1 MVNRVNAAQRKS
13 GTSARRARLTL
24 RWRLTL
30 VYAGMLAG
38 VVVVLGLVLN
48 LLVGAVLYAQELKS
62 FHVQSRITVTR
73 QQARFEAL
81 IEGKAPTGQ
90 RVSSLAGDC
99 GTPMSYQQAFLDTIA
114 VPLAYQSDYQ
124 SAFLLDA
131 VGNVLAS
138 SDDFAVQVGQSAPYV
153 SPQALAAFQQ
163 KVDTTRHPGLGFITD
178 EAYTTSASRGERVG
192 IVLIAERFQAT
203 SPCLIPAS
211 APIVGIMEVVTNF
224 ASSQAVLST
233 LRLVLL
239 LTAVAIFTAGLAVGS
254 ILIAQ
259 GLKPL
264 TLVAQ
269 TARRIASGDL
279 SQRVR
284 LPHGGDEIGQL
295 AYTFDEMAARIES
308 AFRAQAAS
316 EGRTRQF
323 VADASHE
330 LRTPLTAI
338 RGYIDVLL
346 RGAKDDP
353 VTAQNVLTATRH
365 ETERMSRL
373 VTDLLTL
380 ARLDEGRPIE
390 LQQTDVIALA
400 GEAVDQARI
409 LAGQCSVSLETDGEG
424 RLLVRVDP
432 DQMKQVLLIL
442 LDNALKYGR
451 TGSDGWVRVRIYRTS
466 ESVILS
472 MTDNGQGIAAEDLPF
487 VFDRFYRGERAAS
500 RRRMSESQ
508 TVEHTDAM
516 TSGVRERSP
525 TRSQAGSGLG
535 LSIAQA
541 IIQAHA
547 GSLTVHSQPGFG
559 ATFTITLPRA

>member
-62 FHVQSRITVTR
+62 FHAQSRITVTR

-90 RVSSLAGDC
+90 RVSGLAGDC

-203 SPCLIPAS
+203 SPCLIPTA

-353 VTAQNVLTATRH
+353 VTAQDVLTATRH

-380 ARLDEGRPIE
+380 ARLDEGQPIE

-432 DQMKQVLLIL
+432 DRMKQVLLIL

-472 MTDNGQGIAAEDLPF
+472 VTDNGQGIAAEDLPF

>member
-62 FHVQSRITVTR
+62 FHAQSRITVTR

-90 RVSSLAGDC
+90 RVSGLAGDC

-203 SPCLIPAS
+203 SPCLIPAA

-353 VTAQNVLTATRH
+353 VTAQDVLTATRH

-380 ARLDEGRPIE
+380 ARLDEGQPIE

-432 DQMKQVLLIL
+432 DRMKQVLLIL

-472 MTDNGQGIAAEDLPF
+472 VTDNGQGIAAEDLPF